1 MQMFEGAPPLA
12 HRLMIRLV
20 DSALQSLVA
29 EKDGWVFD
37 DSKQTC
43 VRIRIS
49 AANVPMDAIP
59 EDKFVEIKECKQ
71 G

>member
-1 MQMFEGAPPLA
+1 M
-12 HRLMIRLV
+12 